1 MIATLRDFGLEL
13 RQVPLFCDSTST
25 ISVAKNPV
33 LHSKTKHIEVRFH
46 FLCDHYEKGDIDL
59 YHIDTQ
65 NQITDIFTKP
75 LDQAQFARLRGELG
89 VCFPF

>member
-1 MIATLRDFGLEL
+1 
-13 RQVPLFCDSTST
+13 VPLFCDNTSA

-33 LHSKTKHIEVRFH
+33 LPSKTKHIEVCFH

-59 YHIDTQ
+59 HHIDIQ
-65 NQITDIFTKP
+65 NQLADIFTKP
-75 LDQAQFARLRGELG
+75 LDQAQFARLQGELG